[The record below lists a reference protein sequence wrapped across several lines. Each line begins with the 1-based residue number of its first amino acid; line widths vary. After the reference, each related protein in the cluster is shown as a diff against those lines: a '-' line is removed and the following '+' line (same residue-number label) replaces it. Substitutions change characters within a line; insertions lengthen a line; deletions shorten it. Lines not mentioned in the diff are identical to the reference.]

1 MSDEV
6 CVFGQGSIEYLRKFG
21 WIASAPAFA
30 HLNDTI
36 VVLVDATN
44 QERREYERGYT
55 ITWGN
60 PLEQRPLIVRFF
72 FANDEWKVIGAV

>member
-44 QERREYERGYT
+44 QVRGEYERG
-55 ITWGN
+55 
-60 PLEQRPLIVRFF
+60 
-72 FANDEWKVIGAV
+72 